1 MISSKNDIINI
12 IKTNQQKLMAFGAS
26 RIGLFGSYAK
36 NSANNKSD
44 IDIFIEFEKGK
55 KNFKNYTG
63 AYLFLKELLQKD
75 IDFITPESLSPYIGP
90 HILKEV
96 EYVSFHS

>member
-1 MISSKNDIINI
+1 MVNSKHDIVNI
-12 IKTNQQKLMAFGAS
+12 IKTNQRQLLAFGAI

-36 NSANNKSD
+36 NVADADSD

-55 KNFKNYTG
+55 KSFKNYTG
-63 AYLFLKELLQKD
+63 AYIFLKELLQKD

-90 HILKEV
+90 HILKDL
-96 EYVSFHS
+96 EYVSLDS

>member
-1 MISSKNDIINI
+1 MFLNKTQILNT
-12 IKTNQQKLMAFGAS
+12 IKDNHQQLLAFGTS
-26 RIGLFGSYAK
+26 RIGIFGSYAK
-36 NSANNKSD
+36 GTYRKESD
-44 IDIFIEFEKGK
+44 IDIYIEFEKGK

-75 IDFITPESLSPYIGP
+75 IDFITPESLSPHIGP

-96 EYVSFHS
+96 EYVTFGN

>member
-1 MISSKNDIINI
+1 MDITKNDIINI
-12 IKTNQQKLMAFGAS
+12 IKNNRQKLLAFGTI
-26 RIGLFGSYAK
+26 RIGLFGSYVKDTPLAG
-36 NSANNKSD
+36 SD

-55 KNFKNYTG
+55 KSFKNYAG

-90 HILKEV
+90 HILKEI
-96 EYVSFHS
+96 EYVPLHN

>member
-1 MISSKNDIINI
+1 MVNSKHDIVNI
-12 IKTNQQKLMAFGAS
+12 IKSNRHKLVAFGAN
-26 RIGLFGSYAK
+26 RIGIFGSYAT
-36 NSANNKSD
+36 NNANAESD

-63 AYLFLKELLQKD
+63 AYLFLRELLQKD

-96 EYVSFHS
+96 EYVSLHN

>member
-1 MISSKNDIINI
+1 MISSKHDIINI
-12 IKTNQQKLMAFGAS
+12 IKNNQHKLKAFGAS

-36 NSANNKSD
+36 NTADNESD

-55 KNFKNYTG
+55 KSFKNYTG

-90 HILKEV
+90 HILKDV